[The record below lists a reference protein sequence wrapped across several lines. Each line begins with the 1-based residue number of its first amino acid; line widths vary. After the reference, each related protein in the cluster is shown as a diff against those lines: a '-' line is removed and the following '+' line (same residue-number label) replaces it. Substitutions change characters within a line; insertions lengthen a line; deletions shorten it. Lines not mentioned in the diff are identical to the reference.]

1 MEAAALRE
9 LAAAS
14 GVRLLTDMPDIV
26 YAGNGCVALHSL
38 EGGLKTV
45 RLPKC
50 PRKVLDSFE
59 NAQALTVQGQNVTF
73 SMQPLDTVLLCLDIE

>member
-1 MEAAALRE
+1 M
-9 LAAAS
+9 
-14 GVRLLTDMPDIV
+14 
-26 YAGNGCVALHSL
+26 
-38 EGGLKTV
+38 KTV